1 MPSGVVMHS
10 AIYQGSLRHR
20 RFFPKRHE
28 FTYTSTLFYI
38 DLDELP
44 ELFDGVTGWSLNRA
58 NFGSFRR
65 TDFLGDPVVP
75 LKDAVYCEVNRL
87 LAASEQSTI
96 SSTIRCPDGPVR
108 MLTNLRV
115 LGFCFNPV
123 TLYYLFNRHS
133 VQPAMILA
141 QVNNTPWNER
151 HTYLIH
157 CDEETGKAN
166 SHFDKQF
173 HVSPFNQLD
182 MEYRWISSVPAEHI
196 LVHMENHMS
205 LTSSS
210 GCAEQQST
218 CQMDATLT
226 LKRQPWSESALQKIL
241 WLQPWAAIKVPVA
254 IYWQA
259 LRLFV
264 KGVPV
269 HNHKTVNPLPAASST
284 EIKTTGESS

>member
-1 MPSGVVMHS
+1 MHS

-44 ELFDGVTGWSLNRA
+44 ALFDGVRGWSLNRK

-65 TDFLGDPVVP
+65 TDFLGDPAVP
-75 LKDAVYCEVNRL
+75 LKEAVYCEVNKL
-87 LAASEQSTI
+87 LASNKQTAI
-96 SSTIRCPDGPVR
+96 ACPDGAVR
-108 MLTNLRV
+108 MLTNLRI

-123 TLYYLFNRHS
+123 TLYYLFNRDS
-133 VQPAMILA
+133 AQPEMILA

-157 CDEETGKAN
+157 CDQKTGKAN
-166 SHFDKQF
+166 SQFDKQF
-173 HVSPFNQLD
+173 HVSPFNPLD
-182 MEYRWISSVPAEHI
+182 MEYHWISSVPAEHI
-196 LVHMENHMS
+196 LVHMENHGHS
-205 LTSSS
+205 PRPPDCSDS
-210 GCAEQQST
+210 QSI
-218 CQMDATLT
+218 CHMDATLT
-226 LKRQPWSESALQKIL
+226 LKRQPWSKSLLQKIL

-259 LRLFV
+259 LRLFI
-264 KGVPV
+264 KGVPFYT
-269 HNHKTVNPLPAASST
+269 HKTLNPLPAATSA
-284 EIKTTGESS
+284 ELKTTGESS

>member
-1 MPSGVVMHS
+1 MHS

-44 ELFDGVTGWSLNRA
+44 ELFNDVKGWSLNAA

-65 TDFLGDPVVP
+65 TDFLGDAVVP
-75 LKDAVYCEVNRL
+75 LKDSVYSEVNKL
-87 LAASEQSTI
+87 LALDKGTALS
-96 SSTIRCPDGPVR
+96 CPDGAVR
-108 MLTNLRV
+108 MLTNLRIF
-115 LGFCFNPV
+115 GFCFNPV
-123 TLYYLFNRHS
+123 TLYYLFNRNAARPS
-133 VQPAMILA
+133 MILA

-157 CDEETGKAN
+157 CDEKTGKAN
-166 SHFDKQF
+166 SQFDKKF
-173 HVSPFNQLD
+173 HVSPFNPLD
-182 MEYRWISSVPAEHI
+182 MEYRWISSVPAENV
-196 LVHMENHMS
+196 LVHMENHAPIQS
-205 LTSSS
+205 KTDNAELRTS
-210 GCAEQQST
+210 CH
-218 CQMDATLT
+218 MDATLT
-226 LKRQPWSESALQKIL
+226 LKREPWSKSALQKIL
-241 WLQPWAAIKVPVA
+241 WLQPWSAIKVPVA

-269 HNHKTVNPLPAASST
+269 YTHQSINPLPAATRT
-284 EIKTTGESS
+284 ELKTTGEKL